1 MIRDRKEWS
10 SDVAGKRRDHPR
22 PLPGVEERDLEAYL
36 AVGHPEVV
44 IREPDSLPYGGEYRG
59 LDGLRRHAAG
69 WKRTWAALQPGNERK
84 LDATFI
90 DACDHVVARWR
101 LKARAPDRDET
112 LDLPMVGVY
121 ELSDG
126 KLVGAQMFYSDTA
139 AVLRFLESAGR
150 ARP

>member
-1 MIRDRKEWS
+1 MSQENVETIRGLFR
-10 SDVAGKRRDHPR
+10 
-22 PLPGVEERDLEAYL
+22 GVEECDLEAYL

-69 WKRTWAALQPGNERK
+69 WMRTWAALQPGKERK

-90 DACDHVVARWR
+90 DAGDHVVTRWR
-101 LKARAPDRDET
+101 LKARAPDGDET

-126 KLVGAQMFYSDTA
+126 KHVGAKIFYSDTA
-139 AVLRFLESAGR
+139 AVLRFLESAER
-150 ARP
+150 ARQ

>member
-1 MIRDRKEWS
+1 MSQENVETIRGLFR
-10 SDVAGKRRDHPR
+10 
-22 PLPGVEERDLEAYL
+22 GVEERDLEAYL
-36 AVGHPEVV
+36 AVGPPEVV

-69 WKRTWAALQPGNERK
+69 WMRTWAALQPGNERK
-84 LDATFI
+84 LGATFI
-90 DACDHVVARWR
+90 DAGDHVVARWR
-101 LKARAPDRDET
+101 LKARAPDGDET
-112 LDLPMVGVY
+112 LDMQMVGVY

-150 ARP
+150 ARL

>member
-1 MIRDRKEWS
+1 MDVLGLRRVMS
-10 SDVAGKRRDHPR
+10 NPSDQEHRGRSGPTGA
-22 PLPGVEERDLEAYL
+22 L
-36 AVGHPEVV
+36 PEVV

-69 WKRTWAALQPGNERK
+69 WMRTWAALQPGNERK

-90 DACDHVVARWR
+90 DAGDHVVACWR
-101 LKARAPDRDET
+101 LKARAPDGDET
-112 LDLPMVGVY
+112 LDLPMLGVY

-139 AVLRFLESAGR
+139 AVLRFLESTRR